1 MAINDNVK
9 ALTDEHGCIK
19 DGQLASYVRCSME
32 NKNLLQNKYDI
43 YVGTG
48 NYITDTSNESV
59 SRETEGMNII
69 NAVNAAA
76 TQLPDSATIKKY
88 NPVKY
93 ARWGAETADGNFD
106 PTKTGAAELRIEN
119 GGYSEVRILGHSDD
133 LYNKTA
139 ITKYS
144 FWGTSDVTT
153 ATLRVD
159 KIETNVIQQA
169 DGYDGAAE
177 GGQISFGGG
186 SISLTTKP
194 PIGSQRGSMII
205 QFDRITSTVPYIGQ
219 IGLDTSPVNQ
229 IYAND
234 IRCTDIYS
242 SGDNGVVAKRITAGT
257 ITSSGEITA
266 GTITSSGEITA
277 GTITSSGEITAQS
290 FNATSD
296 ARLKT
301 NIKPLI
307 YHDSILDIPVRE
319 YDWKES
325 SKHAIGF
332 IAQELKEVY
341 PELVDENEDGI
352 LSIKET
358 KLVYL
363 LIEEVKKL
371 KKEVE
376 DLKKGG

>member
-48 NYITDTSNESV
+48 NYITDISNESV
-59 SRETEGMNII
+59 SRETEGTNII

-93 ARWGAETADGNFD
+93 ARWGVETADGNFD
-106 PTKTGAAELRIEN
+106 PMGTGEAELRIEN
-119 GGYSEVRILGHSDD
+119 GKYSEVKILG
-133 LYNKTA
+133 YNDNTDNETA

-144 FWGTSDVTT
+144 FWGKKGVQSGVT
-153 ATLRVD
+153 LNVD
-159 KIETNVIQQA
+159 KVETNKIETNIIQLSR
-169 DGYDGAAE
+169 YDISTG
-177 GGQISFGGG
+177 GGQISFNGNNILLNARNG
-186 SISLTTKP
+186 SVVGNMT
-194 PIGSQRGSMII
+194 I
-205 QFDRITSTVPYIGQ
+205 QSDKITSTVPYVGQ
-219 IGLDTSPVNQ
+219 IGSGNSPVSNV
-229 IYAND
+229 YASSITCAD
-234 IRCTDIYS
+234 IDS
-242 SGDNGVVAKRITAGT
+242 SGNNGISAVKVSAGT

-266 GTITSSGEITA
+266 S
-277 GTITSSGEITAQS
+277 S

-296 ARLKT
+296 ACLKT
-301 NIKPLI
+301 NIKPFE
-307 YHDSILDIPVRE
+307 YHGSILDVPVRE
-319 YDWKES
+319 YDWIKSGE
-325 SKHAIGF
+325 HAIGF
-332 IAQELKEVY
+332 VAQELQEVY

>member
-69 NAVNAAA
+69 SAVNAAA
-76 TQLPDSATIKKY
+76 IQLPDSATIKKY

-93 ARWGAETADGNFD
+93 ARWGVETADGNFN
-106 PTKTGAAELRIEN
+106 PTETGKAELRIEN
-119 GGYSEVRILGHSDD
+119 GGHSEVEILGHNDD
-133 LYNKTA
+133 LSNTTP

-144 FWGTSDVTT
+144 FWGKRDHHQTTLDVY
-153 ATLRVD
+153 
-159 KIETNVIQQA
+159 KIETNVIQEAGNPQ
-169 DGYDGAAE
+169 
-177 GGQISFGGG
+177 GGQISFNSGT
-186 SISLTTKP
+186 ISLTAKA
-194 PIGSQRGSMII
+194 PIGSHRGSMTI
-205 QFDRITSTVPYIGQ
+205 QWDQITSTVPYVGQ
-219 IGLDTSPVNQ
+219 IGSGTSPVDV
-229 IYAND
+229 YANSITCAD
-234 IRCTDIYS
+234 INS
-242 SGDNGVVAKRITAGT
+242 SGNNGISAVKV
-257 ITSSGEITA
+257 S
-266 GTITSSGEITA
+266 A

-290 FNATSD
+290 FNALSD

-301 NIKPLI
+301 NIKPLT
-307 YHDSILDIPVRE
+307 YHNSILDIPVRE
-319 YDWKES
+319 YDWKKTGE
-325 SKHAIGF
+325 HAIGF
-332 IAQELKEVY
+332 VAQELQEVY
-341 PELVDENEDGI
+341 PELVDENEDGV

-363 LIEEVKKL
+363 LMEEVKKL

-376 DLKKGG
+376 DLKKEG

>member
-19 DGQLASYVRCSME
+19 NGQLVSYVRCSME

-59 SRETEGMNII
+59 SRETKGMNII
-69 NAVNAAA
+69 SAVNAAA
-76 TQLPDSATIKKY
+76 IQLPDSATIKKY

-93 ARWGAETADGNFD
+93 ARWGVETADGNFN
-106 PTKTGAAELRIEN
+106 PTETGKAELRIEN
-119 GGYSEVRILGHSDD
+119 GGHSEVEILGHNDD
-133 LYNKTA
+133 LSNTTP

-144 FWGTSDVTT
+144 FWGKRDNHQTTLDVY
-153 ATLRVD
+153 
-159 KIETNVIQQA
+159 KIETNVIQEA
-169 DGYDGAAE
+169 GIPN
-177 GGQISFGGG
+177 GGQISFSSGT
-186 SISLTTKP
+186 ISLTAKP

-205 QFDRITSTVPYIGQ
+205 EFDRITSTVPYIGQ

-229 IYAND
+229 VYAND

-242 SGDNGVVAKRITAGT
+242 SGDSGVVAKRVAAGT
-257 ITSSGEITA
+257 ITSN
-266 GTITSSGEITA
+266 GTITSDS
-277 GTITSSGEITAQS
+277 EITAQS
-290 FNATSD
+290 FNAKSD

-301 NIKPLI
+301 NIKSFE
-307 YHDSILDIPVRE
+307 YHDSILDVPVRE

-325 SKHAIGF
+325 GKHAIGF

-341 PELVDENEDGI
+341 PELVDENEEGI

-363 LIEEVKKL
+363 LMEEVKKL

-376 DLKKGG
+376 DLKKEG

>member
-93 ARWGAETADGNFD
+93 ARWGAENTRGDFD
-106 PTKTGAAELRIEN
+106 PMGTGEAELRIEN
-119 GGYSEVRILGHSDD
+119 GKYSEVKILG
-133 LYNKTA
+133 YNDNTDNETV

-144 FWGTSDVTT
+144 FWGKKGVQSGVTLNVDKVETNKVETSIIQLNHYDT
-153 ATLRVD
+153 AT
-159 KIETNVIQQA
+159 
-169 DGYDGAAE
+169 G
-177 GGQISFGGG
+177 GGQISFNDNNILLNARTG
-186 SISLTTKP
+186 SVVGNMT
-194 PIGSQRGSMII
+194 I
-205 QFDRITSTVPYIGQ
+205 QSDKITSTVPYVGQ
-219 IGLDTSPVNQ
+219 IGSNSGSGEKKNV
-229 IYAND
+229 YANNIECSYIKATNWFSGQLGTGVD
-234 IRCTDIYS
+234 RASIICTTIS
-242 SGDNGVVAKRITAGT
+242 ASGQIEAP
-257 ITSSGEITA
+257 
-266 GTITSSGEITA
+266 
-277 GTITSSGEITAQS
+277 S

-301 NIKPLI
+301 NIKPFE
-307 YHDSILDIPVRE
+307 YHNSILDVPVRE

-325 SKHAIGF
+325 GEHAVGF
-332 IAQELKEVY
+332 VAQELQEVY
-341 PELVDENEDGI
+341 PELVNENEDGI

-371 KKEVE
+371 KKEIE